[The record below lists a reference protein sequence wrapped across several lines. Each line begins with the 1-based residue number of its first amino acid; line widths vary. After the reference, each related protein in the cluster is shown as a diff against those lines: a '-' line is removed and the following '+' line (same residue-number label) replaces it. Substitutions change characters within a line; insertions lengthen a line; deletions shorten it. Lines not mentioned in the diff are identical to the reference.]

1 MIGIPELGDDKD
13 VLSLN
18 LPLFEDFLHRFPN
31 LFFGSVTLGSV
42 EQAKSCFQGRLGRNF
57 CCDGVGNESSK
68 SERGDVTGSVFEGY
82 LRIVKIVGGWHG
94 EALRPAAS
102 TCWRRA
108 VRITPEQNRVWGLK
122 VQQKG
127 DGGGKSRPLRLG
139 LEVDPYPFLL
149 KIVPEL
155 ADGG

>member
-18 LPLFEDFLHRFPN
+18 LPLFEDFLHRFPD

-42 EQAKSCFQGRLGRNF
+42 EEAKSCFQGGLGRNF

-82 LRIVKIVGGWHG
+82 LRITKIVGGWHG
-94 EALRPAAS
+94 FTPSMLSQLVSAGLVGNPFQKFIARCLR
-102 TCWRRA
+102 
-108 VRITPEQNRVWGLK
+108 E
-122 VQQKG
+122 
-127 DGGGKSRPLRLG
+127 
-139 LEVDPYPFLL
+139 
-149 KIVPEL
+149 
-155 ADGG
+155 